1 MSEINSQEVLKKK
14 LKIDSLEELK
24 QEDAQ
29 RRFIELA
36 KSQKISPELLKEVLS
51 AIPELTAAFTAV
63 IKSMRDVGVSLE
75 TTKQKRWEVLQIMA
89 VSGKF
94 SPDHILEA
102 IKIIAEIEKNES
114 IDWNKIFDKA
124 LDVLKVVGTAVSAAT
139 LLAVIIILS
148 GGKIVK
154 RE

>member
-14 LKIDSLEELK
+14 LKIDNLEELRH
-24 QEDAQ
+24 EDTK

-36 KSQKISPELLKEVLS
+36 KSQKISPELWKEVLS
-51 AIPELTAAFTAV
+51 SIPELTVAFTAV

-75 TTKQKRWEVLQIMA
+75 ATKQKRWEVLQTMA
-89 VSGKF
+89 ESGKF
-94 SPDHILEA
+94 SPEHILEA

-124 LDVLKVVGTAVSAAT
+124 LDVLIVVGTVLGTAT
-139 LLAVIIILS
+139 LGVVIIILS
-148 GGKIVK
+148 GGKIIK